1 MVRKRKKLSSR
12 NQKSD
17 LPGQE
22 NTSCGATLL
31 DSLTIRSVYTLRYI
45 GSYNGEPH
53 RRLYILSRRDKISRC
68 PRKSIHAR
76 TPCRIPP
83 PRLSVRVLIARYSSF
98 SSVYTIVALGN
109 RFVNRFA
116 LIF

>member
-45 GSYNGEPH
+45 GSYNGEPC
-53 RRLYILSRRDKISRC
+53 RRLYILSRGIKF
-68 PRKSIHAR
+68 P
-76 TPCRIPP
+76 
-83 PRLSVRVLIARYSSF
+83 
-98 SSVYTIVALGN
+98 VALESP
-109 RFVNRFA
+109 FTHA
-116 LIF
+116 LPAASHRRGSL